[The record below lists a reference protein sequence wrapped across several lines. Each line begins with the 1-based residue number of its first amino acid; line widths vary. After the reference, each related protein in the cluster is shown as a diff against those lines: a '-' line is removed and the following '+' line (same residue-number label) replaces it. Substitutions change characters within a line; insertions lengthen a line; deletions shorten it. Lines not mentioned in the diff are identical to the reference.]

1 MEAPEPN
8 VGWRPGRYL
17 PSNASVSSFINQRKG
32 LWLLWLPAEHA
43 WLGEQSMGWFHPYSR
58 LHPAPLCQVATAAG
72 RPFGAVL
79 MVGTINE
86 RKVPG
91 SVPAWHMFVL
101 ALSRQDKQRMGA
113 EEVGGDRARHPVHV
127 CPLGGPAN
135 TGDSNLWSHRG
146 LRAEPGSGLR
156 GEASRTHGT
165 GLETSW
171 PLPSPQAQGK
181 MWPIFWNVPLGSI
194 RDPPPL
200 SVSLITYSRAPWR
213 GSREHPFLIRAPI
226 CPGPLRC
233 PRLEPHP
240 CPCGQAGF
248 HP

>member
-1 MEAPEPN
+1 
-8 VGWRPGRYL
+8 
-17 PSNASVSSFINQRKG
+17 
-32 LWLLWLPAEHA
+32 
-43 WLGEQSMGWFHPYSR
+43 MGWFHPYSR

-72 RPFGAVL
+72 QPFGAVL

-135 TGDSNLWSHRG
+135 TGDSNLRSHRG
-146 LRAEPGSGLR
+146 LRAEPGSRLR
-156 GEASRTHGT
+156 GEASRAHGT

-171 PLPSPQAQGK
+171 LLPSPQAQGR

-194 RDPPPL
+194 RDPPPPQCVFDYL
-200 SVSLITYSRAPWR
+200 LTCPLEGITRAPLSHQSTHLPRPPPPSSPGTSPLPVWSGR
-213 GSREHPFLIRAPI
+213 FPPLKPFRSDMYNIPSEH
-226 CPGPLRC
+226 
-233 PRLEPHP
+233 EPQPHE
-240 CPCGQAGF
+240 
-248 HP
+248 HN

>member
-1 MEAPEPN
+1 M
-8 VGWRPGRYL
+8 GWRPGRYL

-43 WLGEQSMGWFHPYSR
+43 WLGEQRMGWFHPYSR
-58 LHPAPLCQVATAAG
+58 LQPAPLCQVATAAG

-135 TGDSNLWSHRG
+135 TRDSNLWSHRG
-146 LRAEPGSGLR
+146 LRAEPGSG
-156 GEASRTHGT
+156 
-165 GLETSW
+165 
-171 PLPSPQAQGK
+171 Q
-181 MWPIFWNVPLGSI
+181 
-194 RDPPPL
+194 
-200 SVSLITYSRAPWR
+200 SRAP
-213 GSREHPFLIRAPI
+213 GSVERP
-226 CPGPLRC
+226 PGHMAQVWKPAGRRLPLR
-233 PRLEPHP
+233 LKGE
-240 CPCGQAGF
+240 CGQFSGMSLLGL
-248 HP
+248 